1 MTDLFH
7 LVSELRRPELLVRAA
22 RAGLIDYNRKRDL
35 KRLMR
40 TAEAPSPDHAVA
52 ALLAEE
58 ERLDDIR
65 RKGDATYSFARHIEV
80 LIAMMAEARL
90 LPRRMAART

>member
-40 TAEAPSPDHAVA
+40 TAEAPSPDRAVA

-90 LPRRMAART
+90 LPGRVAART

>member
-1 MTDLFH
+1 MTDLFQ
-7 LVSELRRPELLVRAA
+7 LVSDLRRPQLLVRAA

-40 TAEAPSPDHAVA
+40 LAEAPSPDRAVA

-58 ERLDDIR
+58 ERLEEIR

-90 LPRRMAART
+90 LPGRAVART

>member
-1 MTDLFH
+1 MTDLFQ
-7 LVSELRRPELLVRAA
+7 LVSDLKRPELLVRAA

-40 TAEAPSPDHAVA
+40 TAETPSPDRAVA

-58 ERLDDIR
+58 
-65 RKGDATYSFARHIEV
+65 
-80 LIAMMAEARL
+80 
-90 LPRRMAART
+90 

>member
-1 MTDLFH
+1 MTDLFQ
-7 LVSELRRPELLVRAA
+7 LVSDLRRPQLLVRAA

-40 TAEAPSPDHAVA
+40 LSEAPSPDRAVT

-58 ERLDDIR
+58 ERLEDIR

-90 LPRRMAART
+90 LPARSVARG

>member
-1 MTDLFH
+1 MTDLIQI
-7 LVSELRRPELLVRAA
+7 LSGLRRPELLIRAA
-22 RAGLIDYNRKRDL
+22 RAGLTDYNRGRDL

-40 TAEAPSPDHAVA
+40 VQQAPAPDRALP

-58 ERLDDIR
+58 EELEQTR
-65 RKGDATYSFARHIEV
+65 RAGGATYSFARHIDL

-90 LPRRMAART
+90 LPRRVEPMA

>member
-1 MTDLFH
+1 MTDLLQ
-7 LVSELRRPELLVRAA
+7 LVCDLKRPRLLIRAA
-22 RAGLIDYNRKRDL
+22 RAGLVDYNRKRDL

-40 TAEAPSPDHAVA
+40 TSEAPSPGRAVA

-58 ERLDDIR
+58 ERLEDIR
-65 RKGDATYSFARHIEV
+65 RRGDATYSFARHIDV

-90 LPRRMAART
+90 LPPRTTPQA